1 MACSNASGGSQST
14 FQGEAQ
20 GPLGGGAGALFP
32 SRRGMEE
39 EAGEGESEGEGER
52 KQGCEV
58 QGEAWEE
65 AAKVSAKAVDAKL
78 HGSVSDAAS
87 VQSILTPHDAQ
98 EEIKSAFLAIHSF
111 AITMGR
117 SCFADLS
124 SSPIPAVRRWNRH
137 RDG

>member
-1 MACSNASGGSQST
+1 MQCWRCSAK

-39 EAGEGESEGEGER
+39 EAGEGASEGEGER

-65 AAKVSAKAVDAKL
+65 PAKVSAKGAWL
-78 HGSVSDAAS
+78 
-87 VQSILTPHDAQ
+87 
-98 EEIKSAFLAIHSF
+98 SF
-111 AITMGR
+111 
-117 SCFADLS
+117 
-124 SSPIPAVRRWNRH
+124 
-137 RDG
+137 